1 MRGGALKSFKGEQH
15 MRASLARI
23 NLVRALA
30 LSITMAGV
38 AGAAERPTVNTPLP
52 SATDRKPAPDFVMT
66 DANGTTITLSGHKGR
81 VVLLDFWATWCTGC
95 KVEIPWYMEFQ
106 KRYAPR
112 GLTSIGVAMDEE
124 GWKVVNPY
132 LEQHP
137 ISYPVVVGDAD
148 LAKVFQITSLPVT
161 LLVDRNG
168 RIADWHVGMVVKTT
182 WEDEIRTLLR
192 EKAKK

>member
-1 MRGGALKSFKGEQH
+1 
-15 MRASLARI
+15 MRASFARM
-23 NLVRALA
+23 NLVYVLA
-30 LSITMAGV
+30 LLVTMAGV
-38 AGAAERPTVNTPLP
+38 ASAADRSLVTTPLP
-52 SATDRKPAPDFVMT
+52 SVRDRKPAPGFVMT
-66 DANGTTITLSGHKGR
+66 DANGATITLSSYKGR

-106 KRYAPR
+106 KRYARR

-124 GWKVVNPY
+124 RWKVVNPY

-148 LAKVFQITSLPVT
+148 FARLFQINSLPVT
-161 LLVDRNG
+161 LLIDRNG
-168 RIADWHVGMVVKTT
+168 RIADWHVGMVVKST